1 MKIRIKG
8 NSVRLRITK
17 SEVEQIAKGQPVVE
31 IVEFPGNS
39 MSYKICASQ
48 SSTVSFRDGLI
59 GIEVETS
66 VLEKWS
72 NSEEIG
78 IEFSNEKIK
87 VLIEKDFAC
96 LITRDGE
103 DDADAFPNPHAAH
116 AG

>member
-17 SEVEQIAKGQPVVE
+17 PEVDSIAKGE
-31 IVEFPGNS
+31 IILEKVEFPVNTFQYQIGS
-39 MSYKICASQ
+39 GL
-48 SSTVSFRDGLI
+48 SSSISFRDGM
-59 GIEVETS
+59 IEVQVASS
-66 VLEKWS
+66 VLKNWS
-72 NSEEIG
+72 NSDQVG
-78 IEFSNEKIK
+78 IDFVSDKIS

-103 DDADAFPNPHAAH
+103 DDADAFPNPHATH